1 MDLVRAIWRMDASGP
16 SPDAYTAGQ
25 MLRLPVPILRARRS

>member
-1 MDLVRAIWRMDASGP
+1 MDASGP

-25 MLRLPVPILRARRS
+25 MLRHPVRILSAARV